1 MAELLESSNLT
12 AGPAEELALIN
23 ADPAALYE
31 RGKVDIN
38 FFGSMMLPDVVIS
51 PFPDFYVATF
61 HMLMHRKD
69 VDMGKIMRFALG
81 LPRGHAKTTFI
92 KILIA
97 WLIVYDKISFA
108 IIVCANESLAENL
121 MEDVSSMLSTP
132 NAEAVYGKWKE
143 NLIVDNKEMKRAN
156 YHLRPIVLV
165 AKGAGSSLR
174 GINIAHRRPD
184 LIFCDDAQT
193 RENDESEVERAKF
206 RKWLT
211 ATLFK
216 IIAPRGDRLII
227 YVGNMYSD
235 QCILYQLKEN
245 TRWISLITGAI
256 LENGEPL
263 WPSLHS
269 LEDLM
274 DSYFHDL
281 ELGEEETW
289 FAEVM
294 NDPIS
299 RATSLMDGELPR
311 DPLTEYPMPDGVFIT
326 IDPAGFRTSSDDNV
340 ICVHYVID
348 GKPRVVDHS
357 AGIKDPEQ
365 LIKDALTK
373 ALIHGATLIGVED
386 TAYQQTL
393 LFWFKKYLEKH
404 PMQGVHIVPL
414 KPKNRTKEERIRLF
428 LREVYSKNYFVA
440 GNVLAPFIWLAMKYK
455 IGHKKNKDD
464 LLDCCSYGLD
474 VRNEYW
480 HLVANNRILKI
491 SQDDMHVVSNN
502 TPF

>member
-1 MAELLESSNLT
+1 MAEVLESSSLT
-12 AGPAEELALIN
+12 AAPSDELAVIN
-23 ADPAALYE
+23 ADPAQLYE
-31 RGKVDIN
+31 RGKIDIN
-38 FFGSMMLPDVVIS
+38 FFGSMMIPDVVTD
-51 PFPDFYVATF
+51 PFPDFYVAIF
-61 HMLMHRKD
+61 HMLVHRKGAD
-69 VDMGKIMRFALG
+69 IGRIMRFALG

-108 IIVCANESLAENL
+108 IIVCANEGLAENL
-121 MEDVSSMLSTP
+121 VADVSAMLSTP
-132 NAEAVYGKWKE
+132 NAERVYGQWE
-143 NLIVDNKEMKRAN
+143 SNLLVDNKEQKHAN
-156 YHLRPIVLV
+156 YHLRSIVLV

-206 RKWLT
+206 RRWLT

-216 IIAPRGDRLII
+216 IVAPRGNRLIV

-235 QCILYQLKEN
+235 QCILFQLKEN
-245 TRWISLITGAI
+245 SRWISFITGAI

-263 WPSLHS
+263 WPELHS
-269 LEDLM
+269 LDDLM
-274 DSYFHDL
+274 ESYFHDL

-289 FAEVM
+289 FAEIM
-294 NDPIS
+294 NDPVS
-299 RATSLMDGELPR
+299 RATSLMTGELPR
-311 DPLTEYPMPDGVFIT
+311 DPLAEYPMPDGVFIT
-326 IDPAGFRTSSDDNV
+326 IDPAGFRAVSDDNV

-348 GKPRVVDHS
+348 GIPRVVDHV
-357 AGIKDPEQ
+357 AGILDPEE
-365 LIKDALTK
+365 LIKKALEK

-393 LFWFKKYLEKH
+393 LFWFNKYLTKH
-404 PMQGVHIVPL
+404 PMPGVHVVPL

-428 LREVYSKNYFVA
+428 IREVYSKNYYVG
-440 GNVLAPFIWLAMKYK
+440 GNVLAAFIWLAMKYK

-480 HLVANNRILKI
+480 HLVSNNRLRKLEHEA
-491 SQDDMHVVSNN
+491 SGVVFNN

>member
-1 MAELLESSNLT
+1 MAELVDSTELNV
-12 AGPAEELALIN
+12 GPADELELIN
-23 ADPAALYE
+23 ADPTALYE

-38 FFGSMMLPDVVIS
+38 FFGAMMIPDVIVS
-51 PFPDFYVATF
+51 PFPPFYVAIF
-61 HMLMHRKD
+61 HMLLHRDKKD
-69 VDMGKIMRFALG
+69 YGKIMRFALG

-97 WLIVYDKISFA
+97 WLIVYDKINFA
-108 IIVCANESLAENL
+108 IIVCANEGLAENL
-121 MEDVSSMLSTP
+121 MGDVSSMLGTP
-132 NAEAVYGKWKE
+132 NAEKVYGQWTS
-143 NLIVDNKEMKRAN
+143 NLLVDNKEMKSAN
-156 YHLRPIVLV
+156 YHTRPIVMV

-174 GINIAHRRPD
+174 GINIVHRRPD

-206 RKWLT
+206 RRWLT

-216 IIAPRGDRLII
+216 VIAPRGGRLII

-235 QCILYQLKEN
+235 QCILFQLKEN
-245 TRWISLITGAI
+245 SRWISFITGAI

-263 WPSLHS
+263 WPELHS

-294 NDPIS
+294 NDPVS
-299 RATSLMDGELPR
+299 RATSLLEGELPR
-311 DPLTEYPMPDGVFIT
+311 DPLKDYPMPDGVFIT
-326 IDPAGFRTSSDDNV
+326 IDPAGFKQASDDNV

-348 GKPRVVDHS
+348 GTPRVVDHD
-357 AGIKDPEQ
+357 AGIKNPKELISKALQ
-365 LIKDALTK
+365 LALT
-373 ALIHGATLIGVED
+373 HGASVIAVED
-386 TAYQQTL
+386 VAYQSTL
-393 LFWFKKYLEKH
+393 LFWFNELLKIS
-404 PMQGVHIVPL
+404 PMPGLHVVPVS
-414 KPKNRTKEERIRLF
+414 PKNRTKEERIRLF
-428 LREVYSKNYFVA
+428 LRAVYEGSYYVA

-464 LLDCCSYGLD
+464 LLDGCAYGLD
-474 VRNEYW
+474 VRKDYW
-480 HLVANNRILKI
+480 HLVSNLRKLRI
-491 SQDDMHVVSNN
+491 QHGVTGVQRNN